1 LPDNQ
6 LVCAPVNSKE
16 GQDFFAAMKAA
27 VNYSFTNRAVITKW
41 IREVFEKVFKKDWEK
56 LEMENVYSIA
66 HNIVKLEEHTV
77 NGKKKKL
84 YVHRKGATRAF
95 PDMPV
100 IIAGSMGTS
109 SYLLKGTDVAM
120 QKTFGSSAHGAG
132 RAMSRH
138 AAIKSF
144 RGEEI
149 SKNLLSKGI
158 VSKAT
163 SWKSLAEEGP
173 LAYKDIEEVINSVHG
188 AGISLKVARM
198 EPVGVIKG

>member
-1 LPDNQ
+1 
-6 LVCAPVNSKE
+6 
-16 GQDFFAAMKAA
+16 
-27 VNYSFTNRAVITKW
+27 
-41 IREVFEKVFKKDWEK
+41 
-56 LEMENVYSIA
+56 METVYSIA
-66 HNIVKLEEHTV
+66 HNIVKLEEHIV

-100 IIAGSMGTS
+100 IIAGTMGTS

-120 QKTFGSSAHGAG
+120 KKTFGSSAHGSG

-138 AAIKSF
+138 AAIKNF

-149 SKNLLSKGI
+149 SKSLLNKGI